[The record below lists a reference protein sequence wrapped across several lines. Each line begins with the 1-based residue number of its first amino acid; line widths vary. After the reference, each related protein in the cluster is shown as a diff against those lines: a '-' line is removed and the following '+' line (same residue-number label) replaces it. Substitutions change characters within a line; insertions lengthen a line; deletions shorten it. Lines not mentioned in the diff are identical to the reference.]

1 MSNLSFKHLRLLSD
15 EAYHA
20 VNEAYSV
27 AEGQSFSPQRVV
39 HCSSEPR
46 FRSQLA
52 RDLGC
57 LFDADHEI
65 VSWQCLA
72 GTVTST
78 DHEGI
83 QRIHVPD
90 FHVYRRDGTHS
101 LVDALPAGSF
111 ASPTEKSPLT
121 APVMDPEPDYRVV
134 REEEIRAGYKLLN
147 VKDLLDA
154 CGEPGSLDDRIKL
167 LALLDACG
175 PLQIIECV
183 QSLMMSTSAISIIAH
198 LYFKHQIIVDLGD
211 SPIGPET
218 LVWRL

>member
-1 MSNLSFKHLRLLSD
+1 MSNEAHSAAEGLSFPPQKV
-15 EAYHA
+15 
-20 VNEAYSV
+20 VN
-27 AEGQSFSPQRVV
+27 
-39 HCSSEPR
+39 CDSEPR

-52 RDLGC
+52 RDLSC
-57 LFDADHEI
+57 LFDADPEI
-65 VSWQCLA
+65 VSWRCLA

-90 FHVYRRDGTHS
+90 FHVYRLDGTHS
-101 LVDALPAGSF
+101 LVDALPAGSV
-111 ASPTEKSPLT
+111 ATQTEKSPLS

-134 REEEIRAGYKLLN
+134 REEEIRGGYKLMN

-154 CGEPGSLDDRIKL
+154 CVEPGSLEDRIKL

-183 QSLMMSTSAISIIAH
+183 QSLMMSTSAISIIAY
-198 LYFKHQIIVDLGD
+198 LYFKHQIIVDLED

-218 LVWRL
+218 LIWRP